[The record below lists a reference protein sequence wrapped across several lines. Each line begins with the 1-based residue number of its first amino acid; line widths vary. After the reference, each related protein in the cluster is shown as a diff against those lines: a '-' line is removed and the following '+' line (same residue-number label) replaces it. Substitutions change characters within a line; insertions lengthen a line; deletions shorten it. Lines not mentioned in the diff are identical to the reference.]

1 MRSRRTQKIERVS
14 IVRRVND
21 DDDVVVVVVVL
32 GERERR
38 VLSLW

>member
-21 DDDVVVVVVVL
+21 DDVVVVVVVL

>member
-21 DDDVVVVVVVL
+21 DDVVVVVVVVL